1 LEATVATNEV
11 DTDTGTITVSTR
23 GSDSGTWHE
32 IASHDDVP
40 DAIDVI
46 STCSVLVRRGRLR
59 HRPRHRPAVRVA
71 VLDNTDRI
79 ADFFTTTAQ

>member
-1 LEATVATNEV
+1 MATNEV

-23 GSDSGTWHE
+23 GSDSAE